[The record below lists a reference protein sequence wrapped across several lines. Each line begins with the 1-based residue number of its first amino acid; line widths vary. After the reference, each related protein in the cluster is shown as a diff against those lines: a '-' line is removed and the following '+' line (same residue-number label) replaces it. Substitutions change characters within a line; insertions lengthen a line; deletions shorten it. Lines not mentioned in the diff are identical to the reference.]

1 MAGWM
6 CRSRMSLD
14 SESSNAGRL
23 IDWRVARRRFG
34 YDLMI
39 WCSVFDG
46 VIASFGG
53 VLVRGLGGTV
63 C

>member
-1 MAGWM
+1 
-6 CRSRMSLD
+6 MSLD